1 MYVKPNCLTYVK
13 QLCYGTPWRPSTNI
27 KHKYIRLTLLS
38 LCPFSHTCFP
48 VNVIPLSLLPAP
60 LRTVTLTYPYSTL
73 TCYVLVGMR
82 ALLCR
87 PTPRDLGGRGLGN
100 CARLQG
106 PNATRQSKK
115 NLSARTDLPLV
126 LSIFQSRFVTWELPQ
141 PIPTSKSDF
150 VWVRSK
156 VFH

>member
-1 MYVKPNCLTYVK
+1 MSLDKGTCRDDGFN
-13 QLCYGTPWRPSTNI
+13 YGAAAMNSRNATDFGPWGAAKFRVRIVEGLMNLRWESEVDTW
-27 KHKYIRLTLLS
+27 S
-38 LCPFSHTCFP
+38 AP
-48 VNVIPLSLLPAP
+48 VRFTANAAALPAAINV
-60 LRTVTLTYPYSTL
+60 LADTWS
-73 TCYVLVGMR
+73 VLVGMR

-126 LSIFQSRFVTWELPQ
+126 LSIFQSRFVIWELPQ

-150 VWVRSK
+150 V
-156 VFH
+156 